1 MKISKVLHK
10 AADKHLAH
18 DYASFAHPS
27 LDKERFSCTAIC
39 LAVNNDYELED
50 RVRVGL
56 QNMGCPTN
64 STHAFRD
71 MGYDDD
77 FDIETQG
84 ARYMWLKFA
93 ALMAEEQ
100 GV

>member
-18 DYASFAHPS
+18 DYDSFAHPS
-27 LDKERFSCTAIC
+27 LDKERFSCTAIS
-39 LAVNNDYELED
+39 LAVNNDYELEE
-50 RVRVGL
+50 RVRIGL
-56 QNMGCPTN
+56 QNMGCPTD
-64 STHAFRD
+64 SVYAFTD

-77 FDIETQG
+77 LDIETQG